1 MVEEVKV
8 ETPLINEEV
17 KDEQLEDVELD
28 EDDQV
33 KIDQDDLEDEAEIQ
47 KLIKEEDINL
57 VPEDLDVSE
66 IDKLTG
72 IPRPGGKTLL
82 TLLTLL
88 RPTSV
93 WHSDAGPLHHDQHF

>member
-1 MVEEVKV
+1 MQNEEIEPEEAK
-8 ETPLINEEV
+8 NEEV
-17 KDEQLEDVELD
+17 VDQEGDDD
-28 EDDQV
+28 EDI

-72 IPRPGGKTLL
+72 IPKPGGK
-82 TLLTLL
+82 
-88 RPTSV
+88 
-93 WHSDAGPLHHDQHF
+93 